1 MKERVDFMKRHY
13 VIASHSTFS
22 AGMASALRFFA
33 GNDLELTVLTA
44 YVDNKPIDE
53 QVKEI
58 FKEIPDEDE
67 VVVLTDLMGGSVNQK
82 FFPYVYR
89 EHTQIITGMN
99 LSLAMAI
106 VMEPVDGYLSS
117 DRVQEIVNEAR
128 NQLIYVNAIAQE
140 QAGDDDD
147 E

>member
-1 MKERVDFMKRHY
+1 MKRHY

-22 AGMASALRFFA
+22 AGMASALKFFA
-33 GNDLELTVLTA
+33 GDGLDLTVLTA
-44 YVDNKPIDE
+44 YVDNKPIDQ

-58 FKEIPDEDE
+58 FDDIPEEDE
-67 VVVLTDLMGGSVNQK
+67 VIVLTDLMGGSVNQK

-89 EHTQIITGMN
+89 QHTQVITGMN

-106 VMEPVDGYLSS
+106 VMEPVNGYLSA
-117 DRVQEIVNEAR
+117 DRVREIVEEAK
-128 NQLIYVNAIAQE
+128 NQLTYVNDVANE

>member
-1 MKERVDFMKRHY
+1 MKRRY
-13 VIASHSTFS
+13 VIASHSTFA
-22 AGMASALRFFA
+22 AGMANALKFFA
-33 GNDLELTVLTA
+33 GDDLQLTVLSA

-53 QVKEI
+53 QVKNI
-58 FKEIPDEDE
+58 FKDIPAEDE
-67 VVVLTDLMGGSVNQK
+67 VIVLTDLMGGSVNQK

-99 LSLAMAI
+99 LSVAMAV
-106 VMEPVDGYLSS
+106 VMEPVNGYLSS
-117 DRVQEIVNEAR
+117 ERVQAIVDEAR
-128 NQLIYVNAIAQE
+128 NQLTYVNAVANE

>member
-1 MKERVDFMKRHY
+1 MKRHY
-13 VIASHSTFS
+13 VIASHSTFA
-22 AGMASALRFFA
+22 AGMASALKFFA
-33 GNDLELTVLTA
+33 GDDLQLTVLSA

-53 QVKEI
+53 QVKNI
-58 FKEIPDEDE
+58 FKDIPVEDE

-99 LSLAMAI
+99 LSVAMAV
-106 VMEPVDGYLSS
+106 VMEPVNGYLSNE
-117 DRVQEIVNEAR
+117 RVQAIVDEAR
-128 NQLIYVNAIAQE
+128 NQLTYVNAVASE